1 MNALLSPTHR
11 RFYEWLSDSGFTP
24 EDCEEWA
31 QSPNDVSQ
39 LWREFQ
45 TMEEAESQAWITY
58 TVKQSDLES
67 CYGGRP
73 N

>member
-1 MNALLSPTHR
+1 MNAPLSPTHR
-11 RFYEWLSDSGFTP
+11 RFYEWLSDSNFSA
-24 EDCEEWA
+24 EDCAEWA
-31 QSPNDVSQ
+31 QSPMIVSE

-45 TMEEAESQAWITY
+45 AMEEAESQEWITY
-58 TVKQSDLES
+58 TVKQSDLDH